1 MTQPE
6 QPTGTELDR
15 LIVAASQ
22 TYIAARMARPRNQQA
37 IDAAREELDLLVAM
51 RDAGL

>member
-1 MTQPE
+1 MTDPA
-6 QPTGTELDR
+6 PTGTELDR

-22 TYIAARMARPRNQQA
+22 AYIAARMKRPRDQAA
-37 IDAAREELDLLVAM
+37 IDQAREELDLLVAM